1 MKFRTDFVT
10 NSSSSSFIICF
21 ARIENMEKAKPILE
35 RYNIDVLDMDGVNFQ
50 RRYTGVLGAEW
61 CNAIIYSV
69 DDTLKRHPD
78 GKYIIIEDYN
88 DADYDDDGD
97 PIYCYDFDSDDAI
110 RAIVEENG
118 FADVEISEG
127 EGRDG

>member
-1 MKFRTDFVT
+1 LKFRTDFVT

-21 ARIENMEKAKPILE
+21 ARIADAEKAKPILE
-35 RYNIDVLDMDGVNFQ
+35 KYNIDTLDVDGVNFQ

-61 CNAIIYSV
+61 CNAIIYTV
-69 DDTLKRHPD
+69 DDTMKRNPD
-78 GKYIIIEDYN
+78 GRFIVIEDYN
-88 DADYDDDGD
+88 NACYDDDGD
-97 PIYCYDFDSDDAI
+97 PIYSYNFDADDAI
-110 RAIVEENG
+110 RAITEENG

>member
-97 PIYCYDFDSDDAI
+97 PIYYYDFDSDDAI